1 MAETC
6 VPAPKSNSLLA
17 VGGGYRLRGLD
28 ALRGFAALYVVVY
41 HAVTQT
47 PPDALSRFWLW
58 LGVPVRAVVHYG
70 YTSVFLFFV
79 ISGFC
84 IHLHWTKAQA
94 SGRPTNL
101 DFVPFWR
108 RRLWRLYPPYLLALI
123 LFLAVAAL
131 ADGATLTRAYLYDLV
146 LHLLMLHNLD
156 SHTAYSI
163 NGVFWTLAIEEQLY
177 LAYFL
182 LLFLR
187 QRWGWRRTLAC
198 CAAARVGWLLLSLVI
213 KNTYGVF
220 LPVNEAAAAHW
231 FTWALG
237 ALGVEAAFGLVV
249 LPRWCRSWRV
259 CLTALAAAAVLAY
272 VQETIKLSWY
282 VHDGVWLLT
291 HPLWAVGLFVLV
303 NRVVAAE
310 VTGRLWQV
318 WPRVWRWGA
327 SIGLFSYSLYLTHE
341 LVMLEIWRFTSR
353 GIPGLLVALLI
364 MPALSLAFAWCFFW
378 FCERP
383 FLPRR
388 TTILATTTPISAQG
402 SEPVSA

>member
-1 MAETC
+1 M
-6 VPAPKSNSLLA
+6 KSDSLLT
-17 VGGGYRLRGLD
+17 VGGRHRLRGLD
-28 ALRGFAALYVVVY
+28 ALRGFAAVYVVLY
-41 HAVTQT
+41 HALTQT
-47 PPDALSRFWLW
+47 PPDTLSRFWLW
-58 LGVPVRAVVHYG
+58 LGVPVRALAHYG

-84 IHLHWTKAQA
+84 IHLHWTKARA
-94 SGRPTNL
+94 TGRPANIE
-101 DFVPFWR
+101 FIPFWR
-108 RRLWRLYPPYLLALI
+108 RRLWRLYPPYLFALI
-123 LFLAVAAL
+123 LFLAVAACS
-131 ADGATLTRAYLYDLV
+131 DGATFTRAYLYDLV

-187 QRWGWRRTLAC
+187 QRLGWQRTLIIC
-198 CAAARVGWLLLSLVI
+198 LAARVGWLLLSLVI
-213 KNTYGVF
+213 KNNYKVF

-237 ALGVEAAFGLVV
+237 AYAVEAAFGLVT

-259 CLTALAAAAVLAY
+259 CLAALAVAGLLAY
-272 VQETIKLSWY
+272 VQETMKLAWY

-291 HPLWAVGLFVLV
+291 HPLWAVGLFILV

-310 VTGRLWQV
+310 LSGRLWQV

-327 SIGLFSYSLYLTHE
+327 TIGLFSYSLYLTHE
-341 LVMLEIWRFTSR
+341 LVMLEIWRFTGLR
-353 GIPGLLVALLI
+353 IPGLVVAVLI
-364 MPALSLAFAWCFFW
+364 MPALSVAFAWCFFW

-388 TTILATTTPISAQG
+388 TPTPVPPAPLNAQG